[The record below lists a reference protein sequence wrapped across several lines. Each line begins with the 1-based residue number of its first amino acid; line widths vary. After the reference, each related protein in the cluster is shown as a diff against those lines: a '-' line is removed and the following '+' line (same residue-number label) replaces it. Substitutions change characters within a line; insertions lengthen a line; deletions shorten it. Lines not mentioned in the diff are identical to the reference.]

1 MYMYNRPFNLPPP
14 TPHLSWVICVYSEL
28 NEIIIAAGGGGEKEE
43 ELKVWGAFINQLTH
57 HL

>member
-1 MYMYNRPFNLPPP
+1 MYMYNRPFNLPPRP
-14 TPHLSWVICVYSEL
+14 VSNLSRVICVCSEL
-28 NEIIIAAGGGGEKEE
+28 NEIIAEGGGEKEE

>member
-1 MYMYNRPFNLPPP
+1 
-14 TPHLSWVICVYSEL
+14 VYSEL
-28 NEIIIAAGGGGEKEE
+28 NEIIIAAGGGEKEEE